1 MVQDIYIIDDDKY
14 SLQDLKQLFA
24 DNEEY
29 RFVNVSTEEIN
40 KASRIG
46 AMSFCEPRSCPGALS
61 S

>member
-40 KASRIG
+40 KALIKKADTFTSR
-46 AMSFCEPRSCPGALS
+46 
-61 S
+61 